1 MFRRNLLFRTF
12 LTFSIVVFLYSG
24 LLMWTTIAK
33 HYERLDYQN
42 KSLNEQFLEK
52 TSLSIDNRLE
62 VLFTYINFLS
72 EKESIDQ
79 YLREEDNQFAS
90 FATLYDD
97 LVNNLFSIS
106 QLGFNIGVAKD
117 INGYIVSP
125 DGYFLFDDYIKHLD
139 LEKELYR
146 IKNILSNKTNSTYEY
161 IAGQDKSIMI
171 IKQTQETTQKSIYY
185 FIVFDNGVVLP
196 DSLPNDTGMF
206 VFGNQESR
214 LFEIGQPKAL
224 NSGLPK
230 GTDNN
235 GQVSLEKINNE
246 TFFMRRSGVIPSMTY
261 YYSVPNT
268 KMTALTKESVSSLI
282 WMLSSLV
289 IMGVGIVFFSSRKNY
304 LPIKQILQN
313 FDAQD
318 ELKNK
323 DLLSD
328 QNELDFIIATIKRI
342 NATNQELELEYSKSL
357 YAMREDFLKE
367 MIFGGTD
374 NIEVKIKELQLEDYR
389 NGGTLV
395 VLSLEGVSELEA
407 NLSEFNVL
415 TLRKRII
422 QTYQAST
429 NSQLFMPVAIDYR
442 RFCLFFMEK
451 NIREV
456 TSVLEALKNLIE
468 KENAVDITFTIAN
481 PIADISRLPHAYN
494 EALSLLDVKYSF
506 VETKIISTKSPA
518 INNREDY
525 NYSLESEQLFLNT
538 LKTKNYGEGIKYI
551 VDLTHENFSK
561 RQMNI
566 HSVIEFKYALINTI
580 KRSLNYVNKS
590 FLEFSNAHYLLFEKI
605 TSNDSV
611 VLEDAFVHIFTRLIQ
626 EVKAVNEGA
635 DKTTPERIVEYLQEN
650 YQGDISLTDIAT
662 RFNLSE
668 SYVSRVIK
676 EATGTSFKNYTNALK
691 VDKAKELLSTGK
703 YKVNEVSEMVGC
715 NNVNTFIRIF
725 KQFEGQSPG
734 QFMRDC

>member
-1 MFRRNLLFRTF
+1 MFKRNLLFRTF

-33 HYERLDYQN
+33 HYERLAYQN
-42 KSLNEQFLEK
+42 NSLNEQFLEK

-79 YLREEDNQFAS
+79 YLREEDNEFAS
-90 FATLYDD
+90 FSTLYDD

-161 IAGQDKSIMI
+161 IAGRDKSIMI
-171 IKQTQETTQKSIYY
+171 IKQTQESTQKSIYY

-206 VFGNQESR
+206 VFGNQDSR
-214 LFEIGQPKAL
+214 LFEIGPPKEL

-230 GTDNN
+230 GRDNK
-235 GQVSLEKINNE
+235 GLVSSEKIDDQ

-268 KMTALTKESVSSLI
+268 KVTALTKESISSLI

-304 LPIKQILQN
+304 MPIKQILQN
-313 FDAQD
+313 FDDHQD
-318 ELKNK
+318 KNR
-323 DLLSD
+323 DLLAD
-328 QNELDFIIATIKRI
+328 QNELDFILENIKRI
-342 NATNQELELEYSKSL
+342 NAANQELELEYSKSL
-357 YAMREDFLKE
+357 YAMQEDFLKE
-367 MIFGGTD
+367 VIFGATD
-374 NIEVKIKELQLEDYR
+374 NLAAKLSELQLTDYQ

-395 VLSLEGVSELEA
+395 ILSLEGVSELEA

-422 QTYQAST
+422 QTYQASM

-442 RFCLFFMEK
+442 RFCLFFLEK
-451 NIREV
+451 DIREV
-456 TSVLEALKNLIE
+456 TAVLEALKNLIE

-481 PIADISRLPHAYN
+481 PIADIARLPHAYN

-551 VDLTHENFSK
+551 VDLTHDNFTK

-566 HSVIEFKYALINTI
+566 HSTIEFKYALINTI

-590 FLEFSNAHYLLFEKI
+590 FLEFSNSHYLLFEKI
-605 TSNDSV
+605 TSNDSG
-611 VLEDAFVHIFTRLIQ
+611 VLEDAFVHIFTRVIQ
-626 EVKAVNEGA
+626 EVKAVNEGT

-650 YQGDISLTDIAT
+650 YQGDISLTAIAT

-676 EATGTSFKNYTNALK
+676 EATGTSFKNYINALK